1 MAWKKSP
8 SRYLAL
14 CLAAFA
20 CFSAQAGDDG
30 APYLPDIK
38 SENGMNWL
46 AADEMRYLCAGN
58 SIYVAAKLSGTDA
71 DFSEIFKRLYT
82 KKSVGISIGEI
93 EDELER
99 LGIAHKTIRLSWAQ
113 IFANK
118 GGLFIVYTPP
128 HAFAPGERMSVIAV
142 GSGFKPPF
150 GFYATY
156 AAGGAL
162 LALGAAALLFK
173 LVRGKK

>member
-1 MAWKKSP
+1 M
-8 SRYLAL
+8 AL

-128 HAFAPGERMSVIAV
+128 PEGMDLGIFTSR
-142 GSGFKPPF
+142 GFW
-150 GFYATY
+150 T
-156 AAGGAL
+156 AASRLSTRRRRLPTSRRTRLPRAS
-162 LALGAAALLFK
+162 ACP
-173 LVRGKK
+173 